1 MKASKRKCSIPSEE
15 DNSDSTA
22 TDASENE
29 SDLVEEESAVTNM
42 DHEYDYAFEILADLF
57 PEKFKIKEDSVRISE
72 AQKRFKAPKS
82 KPQLII
88 NPYTDNT
95 WLDPKTRIDE
105 SDTIT
110 YWPPEI
116 KLPQGPNPFT
126 PKYSPKPPPR
136 PKDISIS
143 NKNLKK
149 MLEAPKLGKLRLD
162 SSIFNDSSSDVS
174 SSPHTKIDL
183 FLRTG
188 LFEDFIAGE
197 FLDIAILL
205 IPIVMKEI
213 NSVIPDCQFASLMI
227 LEKVI
232 GFASFNNSRSVHNQI
247 AAFVNNKAAL
257 REMVLKTYKAPESTL
272 DLLRGSD
279 FAWNSLFGPMPESF
293 KDTLKTA
300 IGKDLT
306 CTRSVRAKGRA
317 RGTQR
322 YNNYRRSLIST
333 SLRNTN
339 LRRGKFFLRGRGKN
353 RKSIPQKKETGTN

>member
-1 MKASKRKCSIPSEE
+1 
-15 DNSDSTA
+15 
-22 TDASENE
+22 
-29 SDLVEEESAVTNM
+29 M
-42 DHEYDYAFEILADLF
+42 DHEYDYAFEVLADIF

-72 AQKRFKAPKS
+72 AQKRFKAPKC

-105 SDTIT
+105 SDSIT

-213 NSVIPDCQFASLMI
+213 SSVIPDCQFASLMI

-257 REMVLKTYKAPESTL
+257 RDLVLKAYKAPESTL

-306 CTRSVRAKGRA
+306 CTRSVRARGKA

-322 YNNYRRSLIST
+322 LTNYRRSLIST
-333 SLRNTN
+333 SLRNTS
-339 LRRGKFFLRGRGKN
+339 LRRGRFFRGRGKI
-353 RKSIPQKKETGTN
+353 RKPIPQKKETGTG